1 VHNAVLHSKFSVL
14 VNMNSKRIKNKK
26 MYIIW
31 NETDRSERVKYL
43 D

>member
-1 VHNAVLHSKFSVL
+1 
-14 VNMNSKRIKNKK
+14 

-43 D
+43 DYVRLVLFNQKKKKKREIKFHEAP